1 MKIGIV
7 GTGMVGSTAAYAIAA
22 TGVASSLVLI
32 DHNAELATAQAA
44 DIADAVPFI
53 GAVSVRAGDYA
64 DLKRVGIVVIA
75 AGVAQKPG
83 ESRLELLGRNASIF
97 ADVIAEVLAV
107 APDAI
112 LLVATNP
119 VDIMTA
125 VTTKLSGID
134 PARVIGTGTILDTAR
149 FRKNLSK
156 HLGVSPQSVHAH
168 VLGEHGDSEVL
179 IWSSAECGAMQLES
193 FARQRGCPLTDE
205 LRAQIDASV
214 RQAAQLI
221 IAGKGATWF
230 GIGAGLARIVRVIA
244 LDQHEV
250 LTVSSMTAEVAGV
263 RDVCLSLPRIVGA
276 GGVEDTLMPAM
287 TRTELEALGASARML
302 KETTDELGQIHRL
315 GSE

>member
-1 MKIGIV
+1 MKLGIV
-7 GTGMVGSTAAYAIAA
+7 GTGMVGSAAAYAIAS
-22 TGVASSLVLI
+22 TGVVSSLVLI
-32 DHNAELATAQAA
+32 DHNPELASAQAA

-53 GAVSVRAGDYA
+53 GAVSVRAGDYS
-64 DLKRVGIVVIA
+64 DLSGVAMVVIA

-83 ESRLELLGRNASIF
+83 ESRLELLGRNAQIF
-97 ADVIAEVLAV
+97 ADVISSVLAV

-112 LLVATNP
+112 LLVASNP

-125 VTTKLSGID
+125 VTTRLSGLD

-193 FARQRGCPLTDE
+193 FARQRGCPLTDSM
-205 LRAQIDASV
+205 RAHIDASV
-214 RQAAQLI
+214 RQAAQVI

-230 GIGAGLARIVRVIA
+230 GIGAGLARIERVIA

-250 LTVSSMTAEVAGV
+250 LTVSSLTAEVAGV
-263 RDVCLSLPRIVGA
+263 QDVCLSLPRIVGA
-276 GGVEDTLMPAM
+276 KGIEDTLMPAM
-287 TRTELEALGASARML
+287 SQTELQALGASAQML
-302 KETTDELGQIHRL
+302 KDTTDALEKELDV
-315 GSE
+315 

>member
-1 MKIGIV
+1 MKLGIV
-7 GTGMVGSTAAYAIAA
+7 GTGMVGSTAAYAVAS
-22 TGVASSLVLI
+22 TGVASTLVLI
-32 DHNAELATAQAA
+32 DHNAELASAQAA

-53 GAVSVRAGDYA
+53 GAVSVRSGDYA
-64 DLKRVGIVVIA
+64 DLKGAGIVVIA

-97 ADVIAEVLAV
+97 AQVIAQVLAV

-125 VTTKLSGID
+125 VTTKLSGLD

-149 FRKNLSK
+149 FRKNLSI

-179 IWSSAECGAMQLES
+179 IWSSAECGAMRLDS
-193 FARQRGCPLTDE
+193 FAQQRGCPLTDS

-244 LDQHEV
+244 RDQHEV

-263 RDVCLSLPRIVGA
+263 ENVCLSLPRIIGA
-276 GGVEDTLMPAM
+276 NGVEDTLMPSM
-287 TRTELEALGASARML
+287 TEAERDALGASARLL
-302 KETTDELGQIHRL
+302 KEMSDAVQKTYG
-315 GSE
+315 GSD

>member
-1 MKIGIV
+1 MKLGIV
-7 GTGMVGSTAAYAIAA
+7 GTGMVGSTAAYAIAS
-22 TGVASSLVLI
+22 TGVVSSLVLI
-32 DHNAELATAQAA
+32 DHNPELATAQAA

-53 GAVSVRAGDYA
+53 GAVSIKAGDYA
-64 DLKRVGIVVIA
+64 DLDGAGIVVIA

-97 ADVIAEVLAV
+97 ADVIAQVLAV
-107 APDAI
+107 VPDAI
-112 LLVATNP
+112 LLIATNP

-125 VTTKLSGID
+125 VATKLSGID
-134 PARVIGTGTILDTAR
+134 PAKVIGTGTILDTAR

-179 IWSSAECGAMQLES
+179 VWSSAECGAMQLES
-193 FARQRGCPLTDE
+193 FARQRGCPLTDT
-205 LRAQIDASV
+205 LRAQIDVSV

-250 LTVSSMTAEVAGV
+250 MTVSSMTAEVAGV
-263 RDVCLSLPRIVGA
+263 QHVCLSLPRIIGA
-276 GGVEDTLMPAM
+276 RGVEDTLMPAM
-287 TRTELEALGASARML
+287 TQAESQALGASARML
-302 KETTDELGQIHRL
+302 KDTTDSLGEAYRT
-315 GSE
+315 

>member
-1 MKIGIV
+1 MKLGIV
-7 GTGMVGSTAAYAIAA
+7 GTGMVGSTAAYAIAS
-22 TGVASSLVLI
+22 TGVVSSLVLI
-32 DHNAELATAQAA
+32 DHNSELAAAQAA

-53 GAVSVRAGDYA
+53 GAVSVRAGEYA
-64 DLKRVGIVVIA
+64 DLTGAAIVVIA
-75 AGVAQKPG
+75 AGVAQKSG
-83 ESRLELLGRNASIF
+83 ESRLELLGRNTGIF
-97 ADVIAEVLAV
+97 ADVIAEVLSV

-125 VTTKLSGID
+125 VATKLSGLD

-179 IWSSAECGAMQLES
+179 VWSSAECGAMELES
-193 FARQRGCPLTDE
+193 FARQRACPLTDS
-205 LRAQIDASV
+205 LREHIDESV
-214 RQAAQLI
+214 RQAAQQI

-230 GIGAGLARIVRVIA
+230 GIAAGLARIVRVIA

-263 RDVCLSLPRIVGA
+263 QNVCLSLPRIVGA
-276 GGVEDTLMPAM
+276 RGIEDTLLPSMDQS
-287 TRTELEALGASARML
+287 ELHALGASARML
-302 KETTDELGQIHRL
+302 KKATEELEHTKGI
-315 GSE
+315 

>member
-1 MKIGIV
+1 MKVGIV
-7 GTGMVGSTAAYAIAA
+7 GTGMVGSTAAYAIAS

-32 DHNAELATAQAA
+32 DHNPELASAQAA

-53 GAVSVRAGDYA
+53 GAVSIRAGDYP
-64 DLKRVGIVVIA
+64 DLRGASIVVIA

-83 ESRLELLGRNASIF
+83 ESRLELLGRNAAIF
-97 ADVIAEVLAV
+97 AEVIAEVLAV

-112 LLVATNP
+112 LLVASNP

-125 VTTKLSGID
+125 VSTRLSGID

-214 RQAAQLI
+214 RQAAQVI

-230 GIGAGLARIVRVIA
+230 GIAAGLARIVRVIA

-250 LTVSSMTAEVAGV
+250 MTVSSLTTEVAGV
-263 RDVCLSLPRIVGA
+263 RDVCLSLPRIIGA
-276 GGVEDTLMPAM
+276 RGVEDTLMPAM
-287 TRTELEALGASARML
+287 SPAETAALGASARLL
-302 KETTDELGQIHRL
+302 KDTTEALGEIRH
-315 GSE
+315 S

>member
-7 GTGMVGSTAAYAIAA
+7 GSGMVGSTAAYAIAA
-22 TGVASSLVLI
+22 TGVASSLILI

-64 DLKRVGIVVIA
+64 DLKGVGIVVIA

-179 IWSSAECGAMQLES
+179 IWSSAECGAMQLEN

-205 LRAQIDASV
+205 LRAQIDTSV

-287 TRTELEALGASARML
+287 TQAELEALGASAQML
-302 KETTDELGQIHRL
+302 KNTTDELGQIHRL